1 MATAVTTIDEM
12 GLPNGSSVNFEAQTV
27 KTITKAQIIA
37 ALGYTPSQNAPLTWG
52 ELRAF
57 KDGTWGGLLK

>member
-1 MATAVTTIDEM
+1 MATVTTIDEM

-27 KTITKAQIIA
+27 KTITKEQIIA
-37 ALGYTPSQNAPLTWG
+37 ALGYTPSQNAPATWG
-52 ELRAF
+52 ALRSF